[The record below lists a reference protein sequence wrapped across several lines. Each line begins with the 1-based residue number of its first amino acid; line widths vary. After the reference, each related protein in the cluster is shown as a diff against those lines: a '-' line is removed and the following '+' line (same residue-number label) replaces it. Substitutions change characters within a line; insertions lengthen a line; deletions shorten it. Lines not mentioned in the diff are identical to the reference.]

1 MNRKLLLII
10 GLFILVLG
18 ASAKRVGAYC
28 YFANNGAQV
37 HEDDNAKVE
46 LAMENE
52 NLILT
57 IYNKTS
63 NTIYVDKEKSFV
75 YNNDKIVTS
84 LNYGTWKTTGNE
96 EQSLLAIAPNSRKVL
111 CTWKNLQTM
120 FNASLTICSNSNKR
134 GRFVNPETGQKE
146 KFEKGS
152 NRSYTPEQNPFTA
165 RGIVVYST
173 NKDFKSA
180 TEVTVS
186 NHITDIV
193 IDDYEGVKEPSHQLP
208 YCQQLKGRRA
218 DYSFSSGLPWA
229 LTTGGI
235 IGIVVG
241 VEALVYG
248 IVLPIALAESN

>member
-1 MNRKLLLII
+1 MNRKLPLII
-10 GLFILVLG
+10 SLFILALS

-28 YFANNGAQV
+28 YFANDGSQLY
-37 HEDDNAKVE
+37 EDNNVKVE

-52 NLILT
+52 NLILS
-57 IYNKTS
+57 ISNKTTD
-63 NTIYVDKEKSFV
+63 TIYVDKKQSFV

-84 LNYGTWKTTGNE
+84 LNYGIWKTTE
-96 EQSLLAIAPNSRKVL
+96 DKEQSLLDIAPKSRKTL
-111 CTWKNLQTM
+111 CTWKNLRTM
-120 FNASLTICSNSNKR
+120 FNASLTDCLNSNKR
-134 GRFVNPETGQKE
+134 GRFIDPQTGQKE

-165 RGIVVYST
+165 RGIVAYST

-180 TEVTVS
+180 TKVTVS

-193 IDDYEGVKEPSHQLP
+193 IDGYKGVKNPSYQLP
-208 YCQQLKGRRA
+208 YCQQLKERRA
-218 DYSFSSGLPWA
+218 DYSFISSLPWA

-241 VEALVYG
+241 VEA
-248 IVLPIALAESN
+248 IVLGTILPIALAESN